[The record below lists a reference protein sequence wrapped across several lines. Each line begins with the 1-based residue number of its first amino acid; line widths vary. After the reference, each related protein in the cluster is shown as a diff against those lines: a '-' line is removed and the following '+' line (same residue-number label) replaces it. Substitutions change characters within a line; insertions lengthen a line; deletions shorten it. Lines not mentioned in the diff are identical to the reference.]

1 MRFLLYLVTM
11 LTYRALDD
19 ELAWESQYCSR
30 SPVLWP
36 ANDDGH
42 LVLLGLNT
50 VNSLDTR
57 ACYTLVCV
65 DRSCHPLQW
74 SHRHGIRR
82 RSFGSTS
89 PHIRHQTT
97 HVYAWYVVLDP
108 IMNYPTPLNLFQ
120 NPGCTAYTSTG
131 VSQYVQILTRIL
143 TSFLFG
149 LGSTVGM
156 SVPHR

>member
-1 MRFLLYLVTM
+1 MLY
-11 LTYRALDD
+11 
-19 ELAWESQYCSR
+19 SC
-30 SPVLWP
+30 
-36 ANDDGH
+36 
-42 LVLLGLNT
+42 
-50 VNSLDTR
+50 
-57 ACYTLVCV
+57 VCV
-65 DRSCHPLQW
+65 NRSCHPLQW

-108 IMNYPTPLNLFQ
+108 IMNYSTPSNLFQ

-131 VSQYVQILTRIL
+131 VSQYVQILT
-143 TSFLFG
+143 SFLFG

-156 SVPHR
+156 SVPHRWGSIGGSGSGQVQRILGARGRAEHRASGGAYCTPVPYFERK